1 LKADEDAG
9 RRSAE
14 EGLWKRQ
21 RAVLRRALSVGKVGA
36 CRRGS
41 EVRCGDG
48 SGVRV
53 VLCIPILPGN
63 GGDHGIYAR
72 TYVSLADVQEEE
84 GHHVCNMYR
93 FVTGQLCNVAGVFVW
108 PE

>member
-1 LKADEDAG
+1 MRTGVRAEEVP
-9 RRSAE
+9 E

-41 EVRCGDG
+41 GVRCGDG

-53 VLCIPILPGN
+53 VLCIPVLAGN

-72 TYVSLADVQEEE
+72 TYMQLASWFRFSSTTCYSLL
-84 GHHVCNMYR
+84 R
-93 FVTGQLCNVAGVFVW
+93 
-108 PE
+108 